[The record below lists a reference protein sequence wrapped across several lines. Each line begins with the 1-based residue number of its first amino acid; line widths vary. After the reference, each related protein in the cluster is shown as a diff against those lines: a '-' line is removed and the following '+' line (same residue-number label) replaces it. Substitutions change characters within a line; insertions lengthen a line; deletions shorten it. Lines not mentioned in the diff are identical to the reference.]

1 MTKQEQILRQKRQYY
16 HRLLLALGEERY
28 KKLIVAERFGVES
41 TSYLTE
47 RQLDI
52 LIYDARQRLE
62 KVRKSNPH
70 FPKAKSQEKSDQLVR
85 KWRNKCL
92 LVLNERGIT
101 ATPKDWSN
109 VNRELAKK
117 QYQWIMPPEKQ
128 KLEIIN
134 RKGLYAFNTVDDL
147 KKLFHQLVAIRDN
160 ERKKDKELRELMLR
174 N

>member
-1 MTKQEQILRQKRQYY
+1 MTKQEQILRQKRQFY

-28 KKLIVAERFGVES
+28 KKLIVAERFGVQS
-41 TSYLTE
+41 TSGLTE

-62 KVRKSNPH
+62 KVRKTNPH
-70 FPKAKSQEKSDQLVR
+70 FPKAKSQEKSEQLVR

-128 KLEIIN
+128 QREIVN
-134 RKGLYAFNTVDDL
+134 SKGLYAFSTVEDL

-160 ERKKDKELRELMLR
+160 ERKKAKELRELMLR

>member
-1 MTKQEQILRQKRQYY
+1 MTKQEQKLREKRQLY
-16 HRLLLALGEERY
+16 HRMLIALGEERY
-28 KKLIVAERFGVES
+28 KKLIVSERFGVES
-41 TSYLTE
+41 TSRLTE
-47 RQLDI
+47 KQMNM
-52 LIYDARQRLE
+52 LIADAKLRLE
-62 KVRKSNPH
+62 KLRKTNPH
-70 FPKAKSQEKSDQLVR
+70 SAKASHEEKKEHLIR

-128 KLEIIN
+128 KREIVN
-134 RKGLYAFNTVDDL
+134 SKGLYAFNTVEDL

-160 ERKKDKELRELMLR
+160 ERKKAKELRELMLR